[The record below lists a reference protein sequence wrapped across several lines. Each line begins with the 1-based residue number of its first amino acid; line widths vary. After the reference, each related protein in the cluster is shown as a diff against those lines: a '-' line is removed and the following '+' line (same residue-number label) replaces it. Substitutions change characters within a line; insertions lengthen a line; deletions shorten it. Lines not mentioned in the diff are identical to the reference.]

1 MYVCFICVLVFGQK
15 KREKQ
20 RRKIE
25 PARKS
30 RMKLRF
36 AQIDIGFINSN
47 QWVHLRFGNAVTV
60 VEMDGEIDMDNMEE
74 QLKDPEMKEKDMKAS
89 RSSEES
95 GRMLEDCFL
104 MPT

>member
-1 MYVCFICVLVFGQK
+1 M
-15 KREKQ
+15 
-20 RRKIE
+20 
-25 PARKS
+25 
-30 RMKLRF
+30 
-36 AQIDIGFINSN
+36 
-47 QWVHLRFGNAVTV
+47 HLRFGNAVTV

-104 MPT
+104 MPSMIQ